1 MTNVCFMFI
10 VQFPG
15 RISLKFDLTH
25 GVEEMG
31 HLTIIPAQVQVRVQV
46 QVQVQYICNIVNE
59 SKF

>member
-1 MTNVCFMFI
+1 MFI